1 MALKLFQLISIKQ
14 GTIFFRVEN
23 MQQNLVPDPFLVF
36 VNIPKQPLH
45 ATLERYHQKA
55 LKGLLVFSISVPFN
69 RQDYE
74 K

>member
-1 MALKLFQLISIKQ
+1 MALKLFQEQ
-14 GTIFFRVEN
+14 FFFRVEN

-45 ATLERYHQKA
+45 ATLERYYQKA

>member
-1 MALKLFQLISIKQ
+1 
-14 GTIFFRVEN
+14 
-23 MQQNLVPDPFLVF
+23 MQQNLVPDPFFVF

-45 ATLERYHQKA
+45 ATLERYYQKA
-55 LKGLLVFSISVPFN
+55 LKGLLVFWISVPFN

>member
-1 MALKLFQLISIKQ
+1 
-14 GTIFFRVEN
+14 

>member
-14 GTIFFRVEN
+14 GTIFFSCRKYATKSSPRS
-23 MQQNLVPDPFLVF
+23 LLVF